1 MAASKTKPKS
11 GGMFAGSASLAGSR
25 RTLQGGL
32 NSAGVPSGFFGQKS
46 MRLGSIRLGSTHN
59 STTALK
65 TTHQEKTYAM
75 YHTYDAAVTENGG
88 KLEVSHLVMFVLLT
102 ITILA
107 TTSCSFYFISRK
119 NLVMDTVDQLD
130 QEAAAVRNVTMTLD
144 IAEAAAQWSYS
155 LDTRPFAE
163 AAVITPELI
172 FAVQGRFVGAA
183 NMILSALETLRN
195 ADLAASTSSKCV
207 SPDQTSQGGK
217 QPCPLKKLLSQ
228 LRQIDTGLHDAMM
241 AVVLKDRLKLTEV
254 LNEVIVNRL
263 PGAWE
268 EVTGPMSFLFFTARE
283 HDKVKAAVQTYL
295 SKLDKLTADVASEL
309 DWESPMWC
317 ASATAATL
325 SLTLIAFLIAVAVF
339 SRRLQEAFGACQKAF
354 FESVEE
360 LRAKIDEM
368 TDFMHATF
376 EFRITASLHVLN
388 GVAALLG
395 ASSTLTPYHQKV
407 LKLMEKCVVDTEAA
421 TVNAVSC
428 LCSEIEI
435 PQLGTEETNIR
446 AIVEDCLE
454 IFASKTEARG
464 LPVTCTF
471 GAGCPSVAL
480 VDSHKLRTI
489 LTKVLSFVV
498 DHTFEKG
505 RGVDVFVNANA
516 SASRQGD
523 SLEEFRGFDIH
534 FEVSRSPVSSPIS
547 GAFDRPVEGLLRG
560 ALLCL

>member
-295 SKLDKLTADVASEL
+295 SKLDKLTADLASEL

>member
-268 EVTGPMSFLFFTARE
+268 EVTGPMSFIFFTARE

-295 SKLDKLTADVASEL
+295 SKLDKLTADLASEL

-325 SLTLIAFLIAVAVF
+325 SLALIAFLIAVAVF

-534 FEVSRSPVSSPIS
+534 FEVSRSPASSPIS

>member
-11 GGMFAGSASLAGSR
+11 GGMVAGSAPLAGSR

-32 NSAGVPSGFFGQKS
+32 NSVGVPSGFFGQKS
-46 MRLGSIRLGSTHN
+46 MRLGSIHLGSTHN

-75 YHTYDAAVTENGG
+75 YHTYDATVTENGG
-88 KLEVSHLVMFVLLT
+88 KLELSHWVLFALLT

-144 IAEAAAQWSYS
+144 IAEAAAQWSFS

-163 AAVITPELI
+163 AAVITPELV

-217 QPCPLKKLLSQ
+217 QPCPLKRLLSQ

-241 AVVLKDRLKLTEV
+241 ALVLKDRLKLTEV
-254 LNEVIVNRL
+254 LTEVIVNRL
-263 PGAWE
+263 PGVWE

-283 HDKVKAAVQTYL
+283 HETVKAAVQTYL
-295 SKLDKLTADVASEL
+295 SKLDKLTAEVASEL

-325 SLTLIAFLIAVAVF
+325 STTLIAFLIAVAVF
-339 SRRLQEAFGACQKAF
+339 SRRLQEAFGTCQKAF

-446 AIVEDCLE
+446 ALVEDCLE

-489 LTKVLSFVV
+489 LTKVISFVV

-516 SASRQGD
+516 SASRPGD

-534 FEVSRSPVSSPIS
+534 FEVSSSPFS
-547 GAFDRPVEGLLRG
+547 SPTCGALERPVEGLLRG